1 MTDLATDQPALL
13 TREATDLNPARPA
26 ASPPHA
32 GFERLI
38 ASAAQGEPVPFAII
52 WPCEEHALAG
62 PLLAAERGIIKPVL
76 VGDTATIRKVAQAGG
91 HDISSC
97 RIVDA
102 PDPASAVTAAVA
114 LIHSGEA
121 EGITKGSLH
130 SDVFMHGLVSAEAGL
145 RTSRRMSQAFIVA
158 PPFYPDLV
166 FVTDSAINIFP
177 DLETKRD
184 IIQNAIDMHIGL
196 GLGTPRVAILSA
208 VEEINPKIP
217 GTVDAA
223 ALCKMAD
230 RGQITGGIVDGPLAM
245 DNAIDPEAARIKRIV
260 SPVAGRAQ
268 ILVAPDLEAGNML
281 SKSLIFMAHSDSA
294 GVVMGAKVPILLTSR
309 ADSVQARLASAAI
322 GAIYARH
329 IRRAIPATGHI
340 P

>member
-1 MTDLATDQPALL
+1 MNDLQTPLF
-13 TREATDLNPARPA
+13 TREPTDLNPARSS
-26 ASPPHA
+26 SPSPHA
-32 GFERLI
+32 GFEKLI
-38 ASAAQGEPVPFAII
+38 ARAAQGEPVPFAII

-62 PLLAAERGIIKPVL
+62 PLLAAQHGIITPVL
-76 VGDTATIRKVAQAGG
+76 IGDTETIRKVAQVGG
-91 HDISSC
+91 HDISAC

-102 PDPASAVTAAVA
+102 PTASAAVTAAVA
-114 LIHSGEA
+114 LVHSGDV

-130 SDVFMHGLVSAEAGL
+130 SDVFMRGLVSAEAGL
-145 RTSRRMSQAFIVA
+145 RTSRRMSQAFIIA

-166 FVTDSAINIFP
+166 FVTDSAVNIFP

-184 IIQNAIDMHIGL
+184 IVQNAIDMHIGL
-196 GLGTPRVAILSA
+196 GLGTPRVAIVSA

-223 ALCKMAD
+223 ALCKMAE
-230 RGQITGGIVDGPLAM
+230 RGQITAGIVDGPLAM

-260 SPVAGRAQ
+260 SPVAGHAQ
-268 ILVAPDLEAGNML
+268 ILVAPDLESGNML
-281 SKSLIFMAHSDSA
+281 AKSLIFMAHADSA

-322 GAIYARH
+322 GALYARH
-329 IRRAIPATGHI
+329 LKTGLSDH
-340 P
+340 